1 MTENG
6 ASYSFLEDRRRAGIH
21 PMRPILG
28 AAVTVGF
35 GATARAR
42 RRHARWLYSAVK
54 RPSRDRNKTAEFD
67 PDRADPAGVPHSQAP
82 LYLSHRSASF
92 RPKHEERPMIVHDLS
107 TDAVSKMIRS
117 NLAGATE
124 EPPSQIE
131 PFDFHGCTCGVASFI
146 GRPPWEFHSSDE
158 LLHVLAGSSQLTVR
172 QEGEE
177 LVRTLRAGDLVII
190 PKGCWH
196 RNEAPEG
203 VTMLHMTPREGG
215 RHSWVDPE
223 S

>member
-1 MTENG
+1 MMKG
-6 ASYSFLEDRRRAGIH
+6 
-21 PMRPILG
+21 
-28 AAVTVGF
+28 
-35 GATARAR
+35 
-42 RRHARWLYSAVK
+42 
-54 RPSRDRNKTAEFD
+54 PSRDARQWARRAESGYRVAAIEPPSSVRTRRMVVGQTD
-67 PDRADPAGVPHSQAP
+67 PGPGGARRCPRSQAP
-82 LYLSHRSASF
+82 LYLSHGGVSL
-92 RPKHEERPMIVHDLS
+92 RPKHGERPMIVHDLS
-107 TDAVSKMIRS
+107 TDAVGKMIRS
-117 NLAGATE
+117 HLAGATE

-131 PFDFHGCTCGVASFI
+131 PFDFHGCICGVASFI
-146 GRPPWEFHSSDE
+146 GRPPWEFHSSDDE

-172 QEGEE
+172 QGGEE

>member
-1 MTENG
+1 MPVFSHSLGQEEQFSRLRLSGRSWFSQQTFAETRGNG
-6 ASYSFLEDRRRAGIH
+6 Q
-21 PMRPILG
+21 
-28 AAVTVGF
+28 AV
-35 GATARAR
+35 
-42 RRHARWLYSAVK
+42 S
-54 RPSRDRNKTAEFD
+54 
-67 PDRADPAGVPHSQAP
+67 VPHSQAP
-82 LYLSHRSASF
+82 LYLSHGSASF

-117 NLAGATE
+117 DLAGATE

-131 PFDFHGCTCGVASFI
+131 PFDFHGCICGVASFI
-146 GRPPWEFHSSDE
+146 GRPPWEFHPSDDE

-172 QEGEE
+172 QGGEE
-177 LVRTLRAGDLVII
+177 LVGTLRAGDLVII

-203 VTMLHMTPREGG
+203 VTMLHMAPREGD

>member
-1 MTENG
+1 
-6 ASYSFLEDRRRAGIH
+6 
-21 PMRPILG
+21 
-28 AAVTVGF
+28 
-35 GATARAR
+35 
-42 RRHARWLYSAVK
+42 
-54 RPSRDRNKTAEFD
+54 
-67 PDRADPAGVPHSQAP
+67 
-82 LYLSHRSASF
+82 
-92 RPKHEERPMIVHDLS
+92 MIVHDLS
-107 TDAVSKMIRS
+107 TDAVSKMMRS
-117 NLAGATE
+117 DLAGATE

-146 GRPPWEFHSSDE
+146 GRPPWEFHSSDDE